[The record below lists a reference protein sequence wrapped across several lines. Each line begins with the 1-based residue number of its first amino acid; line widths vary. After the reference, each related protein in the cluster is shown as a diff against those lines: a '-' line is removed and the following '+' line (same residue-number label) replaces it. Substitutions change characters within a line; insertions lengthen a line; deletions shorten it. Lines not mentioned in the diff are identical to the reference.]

1 MKSNSRKPN
10 YNKVLPIKRVLILCE
25 GQSEQIYINGYKSED
40 MNKRRLA
47 NVEVKIYQPKDYSP
61 KGLLAEAKLKRRE
74 AIREGMP
81 YDKIWIVF
89 DRDGH
94 ANVPQTFEEARV
106 ANINIAFSSVCFEVW
121 ILLHFEKTSRAFQ
134 NCDEVTHF
142 IKHRDYL
149 DYAKTNNFY
158 NQLSSEHKQNAINN
172 AGWLHGQN
180 SEDIQRGLQI
190 YTLNPYTDFDKL
202 MLYLLNL
209 K

>member
-1 MKSNSRKPN
+1 MKNSSRKPN
-10 YNKVLPIKRVLILCE
+10 YSRSLPTKRVLILCE

-40 MNKRRLA
+40 LNKRRLA

-121 ILLHFEKTSRAFQ
+121 ILLHFEKTSHEFQ
-134 NCDEVTHF
+134 NCDDVIHF
-142 IKHRDYL
+142 IKHKNYL
-149 DYAKTNNFY
+149 DYAKTNFY
-158 NQLSSEHKQNAINN
+158 NQLTSEHKQNAIIN
-172 AGWLHGQN
+172 ADWLHGKN
-180 SEDIQRGLQI
+180 GIDIQRGEFI
-190 YTLNPYTDFDKL
+190 YKLNPYTDFDKL
-202 MLYLLNL
+202 MKYLHSL
-209 K
+209 